1 MSVVDS
7 VDRFRDRIRSLEGE
21 ASGSTRSAMPPFSRI
36 IQMISLV
43 ALFQISQTIAF
54 DNGVETGSSFG
65 G

>member
-1 MSVVDS
+1 
-7 VDRFRDRIRSLEGE
+7 
-21 ASGSTRSAMPPFSRI
+21 MPPFSRI